1 MLQESPQCVNTYT
14 SLRVEALVAM
24 EFVQTAF
31 PRVLEDAQSYAL
43 ATALA
48 DPIPTRLAV
57 TY

>member
-1 MLQESPQCVNTYT
+1 MNTYT

-57 TY
+57 TYQYS